1 MAEIKADVAVKREV
15 KQQSLIFQSV
25 VIETSLKHE
34 LSLGGWLAARERGRE
49 TQRAERAR
57 ERERRHKGKVGVCLY

>member
-1 MAEIKADVAVKREV
+1 MAEIKADLAVKREV

-34 LSLGGWLAARERGRE
+34 LSLGGWLAARERGRD
-49 TQRAERAR
+49 TKGR